1 MIANNVLPY
10 APTHPGDF
18 LKEEIEYREL
28 NLTELAIQMGITD
41 TELIE
46 ILDEKR
52 PVTEDYA
59 RRFETV
65 LGLSAEW
72 LRNMQSS
79 YDIEAVLIP
88 LRDQW
93 QYEKRLKK
101 RQQQRAK
108 RASLLQ
114 ELQPRRQVVPVT
126 RRVPS
131 RVSTVIRQH
140 VPA

>member
-10 APTHPGDF
+10 EPTHPGDF

-28 NLTELAIQMGITD
+28 NLDELATQMGITD
-41 TELIE
+41 RELIE
-46 ILDEKR
+46 ILGEKR

-59 RRFETV
+59 QRFETV

-72 LRNMQSS
+72 LRNMQES

-93 QYEKRLKK
+93 QLKK
-101 RQQQRAK
+101 QQQK
-108 RASLLQ
+108 RVSRTLPLQ
-114 ELQPRRQVVPVT
+114 DWHPRRQSVPVPQ
-126 RRVPS
+126 RV
-131 RVSTVIRQH
+131 
-140 VPA
+140 AAMEL